1 MAEREKRD
9 SILRSWKEIA
19 AHLGVDGRTC
29 ARWEKKFGLPIHR
42 AQGEVYRSRVFAYRD
57 ELDTWFQTTFR
68 NQNGATAA
76 VRPLGSRRTWLWS
89 LPVLAAV
96 ILGGWV
102 LIPKKSHG
110 PDASSLAPAG
120 FRIEGSVLVI
130 LNNAGRKLWSYDT
143 GLANLMPDKY
153 YMDSEPLYAN
163 NTGDPFILFRDLQ
176 GDGRPEVLF
185 ATQTSDELR
194 EGDLICLSDRGDL
207 LWKFHAGREV
217 LFGTKT
223 YSSDYRISWFDA
235 SDLEGDGRL
244 EVLLSSI
251 HNPEWP
257 CQLALLSSEGT
268 LLGEYWNAGHIIDA
282 VGADIDSDGR
292 KELIAGGLNNEY
304 RKACLVA
311 LDTPEFHGSSPNSSE
326 FRSPDLPPGGEIA
339 YLLLP
344 RTQIDQLEG
353 LYEGP
358 EDVQLLANGNIRVFM
373 HISGLFFEFR
383 PDLTLLQ
390 ILPSHAFEL
399 LHQKYFRAGKVT
411 TPYSEQEYVKPL
423 EKEVLYF
430 DGQGWTTTPT
440 TKLKLAR

>member
-1 MAEREKRD
+1 MAELEKRD

-76 VRPLGSRRTWLWS
+76 VRPLGSRRAWLWS

-176 GDGRPEVLF
+176 GDGRQEVLF
-185 ATQTSDELR
+185 STQTRDELL
-194 EGDLICLSDRGDL
+194 EGELICFTDRGDR
-207 LWKFHAGREV
+207 LWKFHAGGEKR
-217 LFGTKT
+217 FGTKK
-223 YSSDYRISWFDA
+223 YSPDFRINCFDA
-235 SDLEGDGRL
+235 TDLDGDGRL
-244 EVLLSSI
+244 EIFLSAI

-257 CQLALLSSEGT
+257 CQLALLTPEGT
-268 LLGEYWNAGHIIDA
+268 LLGEYWNSGHIVDIVA
-282 VGADIDSDGR
+282 ADIDADGR
-292 KELIAGGLNNEY
+292 KELLAGGTNNEF

-311 LDTPEFHGSSPNSSE
+311 LDTPEFQGSSPNSGE
-326 FRSPDLPPGGEIA
+326 FQSADAVPGGEIA
-339 YLLLP
+339 YILLP
-344 RTQIDQLEG
+344 RTQIDQMED
-353 LYEGP
+353 LYESVA
-358 EDVQLLANGNIRVFM
+358 DISLLANGNVRVFTLL
-373 HISGLFFEFR
+373 SALFFEFR
-383 PDLTLLQ
+383 PDLTLQHVLD
-390 ILPSHAFEL
+390 SHDFQR
-399 LHQKYFRAGKVT
+399 LHKKYFQNGKVK
-411 TPYSEQEYVKPL
+411 TPYTEEEYIKPL
-423 EKEVLYF
+423 EKQVLYF